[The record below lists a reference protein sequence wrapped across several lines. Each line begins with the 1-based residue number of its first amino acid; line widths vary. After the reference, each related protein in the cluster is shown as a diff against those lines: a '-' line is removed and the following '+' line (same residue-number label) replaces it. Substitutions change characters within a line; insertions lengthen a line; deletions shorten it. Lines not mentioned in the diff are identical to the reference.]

1 MKTVE
6 NLYFS
11 EANFKTALGQV
22 LHPHGH
28 GILRSLWNLV
38 TRGHKYSWK
47 GLETLEINQNELI
60 NQEYYRADEV
70 AGIVCETMKDRRRSK
85 LREPAWAHAPAEN
98 FLI

>member
-70 AGIVCETMKDRRRSK
+70 AGIVCEILKDRRRSK
-85 LREPAWAHAPAEN
+85 LREPSWAHAPAEK
-98 FLI
+98 F

>member
-1 MKTVE
+1 MIDKHVKFTHNFKVLMKTVE

-38 TRGHKYSWK
+38 TRSHKYSWK
-47 GLETLEINQNELI
+47 GLETLGRNQNERI
-60 NQEYYRADEV
+60 N
-70 AGIVCETMKDRRRSK
+70 
-85 LREPAWAHAPAEN
+85 
-98 FLI
+98 